1 MDIFE
6 RIKLDEGGPL
16 GQYRKKAH
24 GYFMFPKLEGE
35 IAPYMTFHGQKVLAW
50 TFNNYLGLANDPE
63 VRKVDAEAAAKWG
76 LAYPMGAR
84 MMSGHTSLHEQLER
98 ELAEFEKKEDAYLFN
113 FGYQGMISTIDAL
126 VTRHDVIVYDSE
138 AHACIMDG
146 VRLHMGRRIVYPHND
161 LERCEKALQRATK
174 ITEETGGGIL
184 LITEGVYGMTGGL
197 GRLDLIVKLKEKYN
211 FRILIDDAHGFGVM
225 GPNGRGTSEH
235 YDVMDKVDLYF
246 GAFAKSMA
254 AIGGFVSGPKEII
267 NYLRYN
273 LRSQIYAKSLPMAF
287 VEGCLKRLDM
297 IRKGDDRRKKLFT
310 ITRALQDG
318 LRKRGFDIGVAE
330 ACITPVFLKGSLAEA
345 TNILVDLRETY
356 KIFCSV
362 VVYPVVPKGVIMYR
376 LIPTAMHEM
385 EHVEY
390 TLNAFEEIRKKL
402 EAGVYAGSTE
412 IQDKAIDSFANNTD
426 IYNKIIPNQIQSS
439 VIHMPDSEYRIFCYP
454 IQNTS
459 VHFSCST
466 PSFSV

>member
-35 IAPYMTFHGQKVLAW
+35 IAPYMTFNGQKVLAW

-254 AIGGFVSGPKEII
+254 AIGGFVSGPKDII

-273 LRSQIYAKSLPMAF
+273 LRSQIYAKSLPMPL

-297 IRKGDDRRKKLFT
+297 IRKGDARRKKLFT

-402 EAGVYAGSTE
+402 EAGAYAGSTE
-412 IQDKAIDSFANNTD
+412 IQDKAI
-426 IYNKIIPNQIQSS
+426 Y
-439 VIHMPDSEYRIFCYP
+439 
-454 IQNTS
+454 
-459 VHFSCST
+459 
-466 PSFSV
+466 